1 MGFCEQYITAS
12 SLAILIA
19 EYFQTLELEIR
30 YIWPGPT
37 NVVKAIFYI
46 NRYAI
51 FFTIGVSM
59 YFKNV
64 ADPSRCHAVFI
75 TACGECKKVT
85 WPSLP
90 VGYSEE
96 DGTDTR
102 RNPVLMMISVGT
114 SQALLFIRVWAL
126 ADRNKKMMIFLMAYM
141 MVNTNCGLI
150 CYIFFFRSMEYALS
164 PIPSIIGCIA
174 LRAEYKFMTAC
185 FALILSEQ
193 IVVMAVCLYL
203 GIKRHWGAKSPL
215 IRTFFVDGG
224 IYFVAVAAL
233 ALANMIVLTRTPN
246 GGQLIL
252 GSLQGTLDS
261 TLTTRMFLNLRRLAA
276 KDPDVGVSALAT
288 REIELVQFRKTI
300 AQTETTATITLY
312 STRDDV

>member
-75 TACGECKKVT
+75 TAC
-85 WPSLP
+85 
-90 VGYSEE
+90 
-96 DGTDTR
+96 
-102 RNPVLMMISVGT
+102 VLMMISVGT

-141 MVNTNCGLI
+141 VVNTNCGLI